1 LVKSFGG
8 VGKTTLCR
16 QLAYDLYDKDDF
28 PNVIW
33 LDASQGLNSKI
44 VNILSS
50 HFGREDIED
59 PVATFVGIVNNTMGK
74 GVIIIDNLLEDSG
87 EWSIASGLQ
96 GIKFP
101 CIINSRYQDTDF
113 DDVIELDFLGEP
125 DCLSLYCYYS
135 NEEVTDKATLGAK
148 ISALTRAENQA
159 VTHIVNYCGN
169 HTLVLELVAKIAL
182 LSDYSP
188 AEMWYE
194 LENSDFDSLVEIK
207 AGRGFAAEESEKL
220 IQHIGKLIPL
230 MKLSKEEALLL
241 QSLSCL
247 PVFAFETDALQD
259 WLNLDNAVILN
270 SLVKKSLLNKSILT
284 NQRKSYLLHDILARA
299 VRQVYGIQLNG
310 QKSQQFIQE
319 IIGKFED
326 YGSLKVSKKL
336 VLEAL
341 LLHRQKNFDD
351 KKGYFSASLG
361 LLYLYTAQYSKALPY
376 LETSLAISQKIG
388 DKAEEGTTLNNISQ
402 IYQAQGD
409 YTTALT
415 YLTNSLTI
423 CQEIGNKAGEGTT
436 LNNISQIYKVQGDYT
451 TALTHLTNSLAICQ
465 EIGNKV
471 GESTTLNNISQI
483 YCAQGDYTTAL
494 TYFTDSLAISQEIGN
509 KAGEGTTL
517 NNISQIF
524 HAQGDYTTA
533 LTYLTNS
540 LEISQEIG
548 NKAGEGA
555 TLNNIASIYQAQGD
569 YTTALTYFT
578 DSLAISQEIGNK
590 AREGT
595 TLNNISQIY
604 DAQGDYTTALIY
616 LTNSLAIRQEIG
628 DKAGEGAILNNI
640 SQIYYAQGD
649 YTTTLTYLID
659 SLAIFKEIGNK
670 AEEGKALFNIGL
682 AYYKIDK
689 KQQGLVYL
697 QSAKK
702 IAQEI
707 DDFELNQAL
716 DDLPFDV

>member
-1 LVKSFGG
+1 MVKSFGG

-388 DKAEEGTTLNNISQ
+388 DKA
-402 IYQAQGD
+402 
-409 YTTALT
+409 
-415 YLTNSLTI
+415 
-423 CQEIGNKAGEGTT
+423 GEGTT
-436 LNNISQIYKVQGDYT
+436 LNNIALIYKAQGNYT
-451 TALTHLTNSLAICQ
+451 TALTYFTNSLAICQ
-465 EIGNKV
+465 EIGNKAEEGITLNNIASIYQAQGDHTTALTYFTNSLAICQEIGNKAGKSV
-471 GESTTLNNISQI
+471 TLNNIALIYHAQGNYTTALTHFTDSLAISQKIGNKAEESTTLNNIASI
-483 YCAQGDYTTAL
+483 YHAQGNYTTAL
-494 TYFTDSLAISQEIGN
+494 TYFTDSLAISQKIGD
-509 KAGEGTTL
+509 KAG
-517 NNISQIF
+517 
-524 HAQGDYTTA
+524 
-533 LTYLTNS
+533 
-540 LEISQEIG
+540 
-548 NKAGEGA
+548 
-555 TLNNIASIYQAQGD
+555 
-569 YTTALTYFT
+569 
-578 DSLAISQEIGNK
+578 
-590 AREGT
+590 EGT

-604 DAQGDYTTALIY
+604 DAQGDYITALTC
-616 LTNSLAIRQEIG
+616 LTNSLAISQKIG
-628 DKAGEGAILNNI
+628 DKAGEGN
-640 SQIYYAQGD
+640 
-649 YTTTLTYLID
+649 T
-659 SLAIFKEIGNK
+659 
-670 AEEGKALFNIGL
+670 LFNIGL
-682 AYYKIDK
+682 TYYKTGK

>member
-1 LVKSFGG
+1 MVKSFGG

>member
-1 LVKSFGG
+1 MVKSFGG

-16 QLAYDLYDKDDF
+16 QLAYNLYDKDDF

-33 LDASQGLNSKI
+33 LDASQGLNSKL

-101 CIINSRYQDTDF
+101 CIINSRYRDIDF

-148 ISALTRAENQA
+148 ISTLTRAEKQA

-284 NQRKSYLLHDILARA
+284 NQRKNYLLHDILARA

-326 YGSLKVSKKL
+326 HRSLEASKKL

-351 KKGYFSASLG
+351 KKGYFSAFLG

-376 LETSLAISQKIG
+376 LKTSLAISQKIG
-388 DKAEEGTTLNNISQ
+388 DKAEEGITLNNISQ
-402 IYQAQGD
+402 IYDAQGD

-451 TALTHLTNSLAICQ
+451 TALTHLTNSLAI
-465 EIGNKV
+465 
-471 GESTTLNNISQI
+471 
-483 YCAQGDYTTAL
+483 
-494 TYFTDSLAISQEIGN
+494 
-509 KAGEGTTL
+509 
-517 NNISQIF
+517 
-524 HAQGDYTTA
+524 
-533 LTYLTNS
+533 
-540 LEISQEIG
+540 
-548 NKAGEGA
+548 
-555 TLNNIASIYQAQGD
+555 
-569 YTTALTYFT
+569 
-578 DSLAISQEIGNK
+578 
-590 AREGT
+590 
-595 TLNNISQIY
+595 
-604 DAQGDYTTALIY
+604 
-616 LTNSLAIRQEIG
+616 RQEIG
-628 DKAGEGAILNNI
+628 DKAGE
-640 SQIYYAQGD
+640 SS
-649 YTTTLTYLID
+649 T
-659 SLAIFKEIGNK
+659 
-670 AEEGKALFNIGL
+670 LFNIGL
-682 AYYKIDK
+682 TYYKTGK

-707 DDFELNQAL
+707 DNFELNQAL

>member
-1 LVKSFGG
+1 MVKSFGG

-16 QLAYDLYDKDDF
+16 QLAYNLYDKDDF

-33 LDASQGLNSKI
+33 LDASQGLNSKL

-101 CIINSRYQDTDF
+101 CIINSRYRDIDF

-148 ISALTRAENQA
+148 ISTLTRAEKQA

-284 NQRKSYLLHDILARA
+284 NQRKNYLLHDILARA

-319 IIGKFED
+319 IIDKFED
-326 YGSLKVSKKL
+326 HRSLEASKKL

-351 KKGYFSASLG
+351 KKGYFSAFLG

-376 LETSLAISQKIG
+376 LKTSLAISQKIG
-388 DKAEEGTTLNNISQ
+388 DKAGEGTTLNNISQ
-402 IYQAQGD
+402 IYYAQGD

-415 YLTNSLTI
+415 YLTNSLAI
-423 CQEIGNKAGEGTT
+423 HQEIGDKAEEGTT
-436 LNNISQIYKVQGDYT
+436 LNNIATIYQ
-451 TALTHLTNSLAICQ
+451 
-465 EIGNKV
+465 
-471 GESTTLNNISQI
+471 
-483 YCAQGDYTTAL
+483 AQGDYTIAL
-494 TYFTDSLAISQEIGN
+494 TYLTNSLAISQEIGD
-509 KAGEGTTL
+509 KAG
-517 NNISQIF
+517 
-524 HAQGDYTTA
+524 
-533 LTYLTNS
+533 
-540 LEISQEIG
+540 
-548 NKAGEGA
+548 
-555 TLNNIASIYQAQGD
+555 
-569 YTTALTYFT
+569 
-578 DSLAISQEIGNK
+578 
-590 AREGT
+590 EGT

-604 DAQGDYTTALIY
+604 DAQGDYTTALTYLTNSLAIY
-616 LTNSLAIRQEIG
+616 QEIGDKAGEGTTLNNISQIYDAQGDYTTALTYLANSLAIYQEIGDKAGEGTTLNNISQIYDAQGDYTTALTHLTNSLAIRQEIG
-628 DKAGEGAILNNI
+628 DKAGE
-640 SQIYYAQGD
+640 SS
-649 YTTTLTYLID
+649 T
-659 SLAIFKEIGNK
+659 
-670 AEEGKALFNIGL
+670 LFNIGL
-682 AYYKIDK
+682 TYYKTGK

-707 DDFELNQAL
+707 DNFELNQAL

>member
-1 LVKSFGG
+1 MVKSFGG

-16 QLAYDLYDKDDF
+16 QLAYNLYDKDDF

-33 LDASQGLNSKI
+33 LDASQGLNSKL

-50 HFGREDIED
+50 RFGREDIED
-59 PVATFVGIVNNTMGK
+59 PVVTFVGIVNNTMGK

-101 CIINSRYQDTDF
+101 CIINSRYRDIDF
-113 DDVIELDFLGEP
+113 DDVIELDFLSEP

-135 NEEVTDKATLGAK
+135 NEEVTDKATLDAK
-148 ISALTRAENQA
+148 INALTRAEKQA
-159 VTHIVNYCGN
+159 VTHIVDYCGN

-188 AEMWYE
+188 AKMWYE
-194 LENSDFDSLVEIK
+194 LENSDFDSLIEIK

-247 PVFAFETDALQD
+247 PVFAFETDVLKD

-284 NQRKSYLLHDILARA
+284 NQRKNYLLHDILARA

-310 QKSQQFIQE
+310 QKSQQFIQK

-376 LETSLAISQKIG
+376 LETSLAISQEIG
-388 DKAEEGTTLNNISQ
+388 DKA
-402 IYQAQGD
+402 
-409 YTTALT
+409 
-415 YLTNSLTI
+415 
-423 CQEIGNKAGEGTT
+423 GEG
-436 LNNISQIYKVQGDYT
+436 V
-451 TALTHLTNSLAICQ
+451 
-465 EIGNKV
+465 
-471 GESTTLNNISQI
+471 
-483 YCAQGDYTTAL
+483 
-494 TYFTDSLAISQEIGN
+494 
-509 KAGEGTTL
+509 
-517 NNISQIF
+517 
-524 HAQGDYTTA
+524 
-533 LTYLTNS
+533 
-540 LEISQEIG
+540 
-548 NKAGEGA
+548 
-555 TLNNIASIYQAQGD
+555 TLNNIATIYQAQGD

-578 DSLAISQEIGNK
+578 DSLAISQKIGNK
-590 AREGT
+590 AGEGATLNNIAMIYRAQGNYTTALTYFTDSLAISQKIGNKAEERT
-595 TLNNISQIY
+595 TLNNIASIY
-604 DAQGDYTTALIY
+604 QAQGDYTTALTHF
-616 LTNSLAIRQEIG
+616 TNSLAIRQEIG
-628 DKAGEGAILNNI
+628 NKAGEGATLNNI
-640 SQIYYAQGD
+640 ATIYQAQGD
-649 YTTTLTYLID
+649 YTTALTHLTN
-659 SLAIFKEIGNK
+659 SLAISQEIGNK
-670 AEEGKALFNIGL
+670 AGEGTTLNNIATIYQAQGDYTTALTHFTNSLAISQEIGDKAVEGNALFNIGL
-682 AYYKIDK
+682 AYYKTGK

-716 DDLPFDV
+716 DDLSFDV